1 MSADEPLQEKQ
12 TKATN
17 EHRRCRRHPTVEL
30 KTEIKIKKGLFSEW
44 VSVEPC
50 DFNKRGIAIETEH
63 AFQPEDS
70 ILLKVTLA
78 MAMGDICVDKI
89 EGIIKNRV
97 DSGPHPR
104 YGVEFDY
111 SASRHM
117 KSIDTQSKLGRIE
130 GILER
135 SENLRLRM
143 DEQKSVNQ
151 A

>member
-1 MSADEPLQEKQ
+1 MSAEQPLPETQK
-12 TKATN
+12 KAAD

-30 KTEIKIKKGLFSEW
+30 KTEFKIKKGLFSGW

-50 DFNKRGIAIETEH
+50 DFNKRGIAIETDH
-63 AFQPEDS
+63 SFQPEDS
-70 ILLKVTLA
+70 ILLKITLT
-78 MAMGDICVDKI
+78 MAMGDICVDKV

-117 KSIDTQSKLGRIE
+117 KSIDTQGKLGRIE

-143 DEQKSVNQ
+143 DEQKSLDQ